1 MGQYH
6 SVINLDQMTGYS
18 PRAVGSSVKLS
29 EQAHT
34 TASCAA
40 LVALV
45 AEPFGWAGD
54 RVAVV
59 GDYTR
64 DTDLPESPYPAS
76 ELYVRLAEEDGIAD
90 VGEHVRDV
98 IGAYRL
104 GTVVPTDFGYD
115 FAAASVDPIGE
126 RLADDVVAVCHDLGE
141 CLTPQGLGG
150 TGTLTDAALN
160 GTGGGFGTALTVL
173 LAAACKGRVESH
185 SDIESTDPLIG
196 SWAGHRVSVTANPP
210 EGLRDI
216 TGAIANVLTDANWVH
231 SDRTYPTQENARR

>member
-34 TASCAA
+34 TASCMA
-40 LVALV
+40 LVLLLANSHD
-45 AEPFGWAGD
+45 WAGD

-59 GDYTR
+59 GDYAR
-64 DTDLPESPYPAS
+64 DTDLPDSPYPAS
-76 ELYVRLAEEDGIAD
+76 ELYGRLGEEHGVQD
-90 VGEHVRDV
+90 VGSQARAAIDAC
-98 IGAYRL
+98 GLA
-104 GTVVPTDFGYD
+104 TVVPTDFGYEFEATD
-115 FAAASVDPIGE
+115 LDPATLPSDE
-126 RLADDVVAVCHDLGE
+126 VVAVCRDLDE

-150 TGTLTDAALN
+150 TGTLADAALN

-173 LAAACKGRVESH
+173 LAAACKGRVESG

-196 SWAGHRVSVTANPP
+196 SWAGHRVAITRNPRA
-210 EGLRDI
+210 GLRDI
-216 TGAIANVLTDANWVH
+216 TAAVANVLTDANWVDA
-231 SDRTYPTQENARR
+231 DRTYPTQENSRP